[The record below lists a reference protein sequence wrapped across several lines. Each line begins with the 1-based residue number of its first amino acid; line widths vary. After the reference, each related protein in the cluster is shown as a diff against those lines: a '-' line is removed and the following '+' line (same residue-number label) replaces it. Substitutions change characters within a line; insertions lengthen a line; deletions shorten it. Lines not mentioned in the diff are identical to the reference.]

1 MYTFDDADKGSPN
14 DFIIELSTKQGW
26 NCDTAEELADFLNES
41 VDNGAEVYYMG
52 SFSDDEGGSV
62 LQIRVDQYS
71 VSNPIDRENFRPYI
85 QQGIDAIFGE
95 SESNDA
101 ERAYG
106 DYVDTAMMDHYDMMN
121 GDIGDFES
129 VEFYKDVKTVCDIAG
144 KPALAEAIIKL
155 HKVYHPFME
164 AHDNKHRV
172 IPEEIAIAVNNAQA
186 EDYGWR
192 PETTEHAFEGTWDWL
207 EDHADTVLDAWNA
220 NNDPREVIRAVEGDE
235 EALACMF
242 DGI

>member
-1 MYTFDDADKGSPN
+1 MQSNMYTFDDVSDGSPN

-26 NCDTAEELADFLNES
+26 NNDTAEELADFLNDS

-62 LQIRVDQYS
+62 LQICVDQHATS
-71 VSNPIDRENFRPYI
+71 KPIDRENFRPYI

-129 VEFYKDVKTVCDIAG
+129 VEFYKDVKTVCEMAG
-144 KPALAEAIIKL
+144 QPALAEAVIKL
-155 HKVYHPFME
+155 HKVYRPVME
-164 AHDNKHRV
+164 ARDNKHRV

-186 EDYGWR
+186 EDYG
-192 PETTEHAFEGTWDWL
+192 
-207 EDHADTVLDAWNA
+207 
-220 NNDPREVIRAVEGDE
+220 
-235 EALACMF
+235 
-242 DGI
+242 